1 MNVKAKD
8 IAKYSMLI
16 TLILIISKVFGSV
29 REFVIAAVFGATAE
43 SDVFKVATT
52 IPNSIFTCVSAALV
66 TTFIPVFSMVKN
78 DKKEANDFF
87 NNICNIVIIICVFL
101 SVIGV
106 IGSSFLVKLFAGGFS
121 TKYLNMASSMTQIV
135 MPSIIFLGLTGLYTG
150 YLQCYGIY
158 LQPAITSIVSNII
171 IIFGIV
177 VFSRYG
183 IKAAVISFFISAVAQ
198 AVVQR
203 PFMKEYKYK
212 FYINFKDPN
221 IRRML
226 KLGVPILVSATV
238 SQISVIV
245 DRTFASYLSPGSISV
260 VDYSSKISTI
270 INQVFIMSITT
281 VLYPMLTEKFNKE
294 DKTEFKELFIKTIN
308 IVLIVTIP
316 LMLCMVAL
324 STPLVKLL
332 LEHGKFDAKATVAT
346 SLCLKYLAASTL
358 GYALMDTLS
367 KIFFAA
373 RETVVPMINGFISV
387 VLNVVL
393 IVVFVPIFKVNG
405 LALATTVSS
414 LIMAFLLLFEIKK
427 RLRGLE
433 LRKTGIVLLKS
444 IIVGI
449 GASLSAYVL
458 YNALSLILNDTTLKL
473 TIKISISGIV
483 AILVFIILGKILK
496 VKEIEE
502 VVNMKLKKANK

>member
-66 TTFIPVFSMVKN
+66 TTFIPVFSIIKN

-87 NNICNIVIIICVFL
+87 NNICNIVVVICVAL
-101 SVIGV
+101 SIIGV
-106 IGSSFLVKLFAGGFS
+106 VGSPFLVKLFAGGFS
-121 TKYLNMASSMTQIV
+121 AKYLNMASNMTRIV

-158 LQPAITSIVSNII
+158 LQPAMTSIISNII

-203 PFMKEYKYK
+203 PFMKDYKFK

-221 IRRML
+221 IIRML

-332 LEHGKFDAKATVAT
+332 LEHGKFDAKATVET

-358 GYALMDTLS
+358 GFALMDTLS

-393 IVVFVPIFKVNG
+393 IIVFVPIFKVNG

-427 RLRGLE
+427 RLKGLE
-433 LRKTGIVLLKS
+433 LRKTIVVFLKS
-444 IIVGI
+444 IIVGS
-449 GASLSAYVL
+449 GMALSAYAL
-458 YNALSLILNDTTLKL
+458 YNALSLMLNNTTLNL

-483 AILVFIILGKILK
+483 SIFVFIILGKILK
-496 VKEIEE
+496 VKEVEE
-502 VVNMKLKKANK
+502 VVNMKLKRASK

>member
-66 TTFIPVFSMVKN
+66 TTFIPVFSIIKN

-87 NNICNIVIIICVFL
+87 NNICNIVVVICVAL
-101 SVIGV
+101 SIIGV
-106 IGSSFLVKLFAGGFS
+106 VGSPFLVKLFAGGFS
-121 TKYLNMASSMTQIV
+121 AKYLNMASNMTRIV

-158 LQPAITSIVSNII
+158 LQPAMTSIISNII

-203 PFMKEYKYK
+203 PFMKDYKFK

-221 IRRML
+221 IIRML

-332 LEHGKFDAKATVAT
+332 LEHGKFDAKATVET

-358 GYALMDTLS
+358 GFALMDTLS

-393 IVVFVPIFKVNG
+393 IIVFVPIFKVNG

-427 RLRGLE
+427 RLKGLE
-433 LRKTGIVLLKS
+433 LRKTIVVFLKS
-444 IIVGI
+444 IIVGS
-449 GASLSAYVL
+449 GMALSAYAL
-458 YNALSLILNDTTLKL
+458 YNALSLMLNNTTLNL

-483 AILVFIILGKILK
+483 SIFVFVILGKILK
-496 VKEIEE
+496 VKEVEE
-502 VVNMKLKKANK
+502 VVNMKLKRASK